1 MYICIYVYMY
11 MCIYICIYVYMYIC
25 IYVYM
30 YICIYVYMYI
40 CMHVKLVA
48 GPLAIP
54 FHLQIVNGD
63 PLIPNQIGPP
73 QPKRSCSLF
82 WLRSHCS
89 KRLGASLSPRAEI
102 PEPACLCMEMP
113 YTWTHEHTTHCDVI
127 PRSSGLCKTS
137 DTKNTLLKIMS
148 LSFW

>member
-1 MYICIYVYMY
+1 MPGLVGIPVSLSNFLDQGLPEANKLCQKSTSSRGSSATSVE
-11 MCIYICIYVYMYIC
+11 
-25 IYVYM
+25 
-30 YICIYVYMYI
+30 
-40 CMHVKLVA
+40 LVA

-82 WLRSHCS
+82 WLRSHCL

>member
-1 MYICIYVYMY
+1 MS
-11 MCIYICIYVYMYIC
+11 ICIYVYMYIC
-25 IYVYM
+25 IY
-30 YICIYVYMYI
+30 ICIYVCMYMYI
-40 CMHVKLVA
+40 VELVA

-113 YTWTHEHTTHCDVI
+113 YTCLNYARHRTQ
-127 PRSSGLCKTS
+127 KTQYIYIFIHMYVY
-137 DTKNTLLKIMS
+137 KLYMYICIHVYVYI
-148 LSFW
+148 